1 LRSLLFNLTAMTKK
15 IKLLKPLLF
24 ITAAIL
30 LLTKT
35 EISLAQD
42 TTRIDQPYLFFPYP
56 LGEKKWHVSLGFTLT
71 AMPEDVTEEVQ
82 VRAPVLDLHAV
93 RKLSKSF
100 YLDGRLQTQFVQ
112 GHISVGVRWAHIINE
127 RLSLSVGDDIA
138 WWHGKLEVASFDTKA
153 NGWQNFPN
161 ASLGLRFKD
170 KILMTVKGEALL
182 NLGYTT
188 SIAEDISQ
196 TKGFEFS
203 GWAGSIFLEQ
213 PLGKKS
219 HIITGFRA
227 QYTNFFWQTWSLFET
242 FDRRIFYPEVIVG
255 FVL

>member
-1 LRSLLFNLTAMTKK
+1 MTKK
-15 IKLLKPLLF
+15 IKLLKSLLF
-24 ITAAIL
+24 IIGMISL
-30 LLTKT
+30 LVKT
-35 EISLAQD
+35 EVGLAQD
-42 TTRIDQPYLFFPYP
+42 TGRVSQPYLYFPYP
-56 LGEKKWHVSLGFTLT
+56 LGEKKWHVSLGYTLT

-82 VRAPVLDLHAV
+82 VRAPVLDVHAV

-112 GHISVGVRWAHIINE
+112 GHISAGIRWAHILSD
-127 RLSLSVGDDIA
+127 RLSLTLGDDLA
-138 WWHGKLEVASFDTKA
+138 WWHGKLEIASFDTKA

-161 ASLGLRFKD
+161 ASLGIRFKD
-170 KILMTVKGEALL
+170 QILMTLKGEAIL

-188 SIAEDISQ
+188 SIAKDISQ

-203 GWAGSIFLEQ
+203 GWAGSFILEQ

-219 HIITGFRA
+219 HIITGLRG

-242 FDRRIFYPEVIVG
+242 FDRRIFYPEIIVG
-255 FVL
+255 FIL

>member
-1 LRSLLFNLTAMTKK
+1 MIIKS
-15 IKLLKPLLF
+15 KLLNYFFLIGLVFLF
-24 ITAAIL
+24 GKKDNL
-30 LLTKT
+30 
-35 EISLAQD
+35 LAQD
-42 TTRIDQPYLFFPYP
+42 TMRVNQPYLFFPYP
-56 LGEKKWHVSLGFTLT
+56 LGEKKWHVSLGYTMT

-93 RKLSKSF
+93 RKLSKSI

-112 GHISVGVRWAHIINE
+112 GHISVGMRWAHAFNE
-127 RLSLSVGDDIA
+127 RLSLSLGDDFA

-161 ASLGLRFKD
+161 ASLGIRFKD
-170 KILMTVKGEALL
+170 KVLMTLKGEAIL

-188 SIAEDISQ
+188 SIAKDISQ

-203 GWAGSIFLEQ
+203 GWAGTFMLEQ

-219 HIITGFRA
+219 HIITGLRG

-255 FVL
+255 FIL